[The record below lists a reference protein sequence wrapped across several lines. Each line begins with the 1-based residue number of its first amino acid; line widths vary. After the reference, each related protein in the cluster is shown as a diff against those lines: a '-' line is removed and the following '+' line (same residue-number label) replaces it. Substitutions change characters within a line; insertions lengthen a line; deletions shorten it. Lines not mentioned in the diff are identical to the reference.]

1 MRELT
6 VASYNIHKAV
16 GADRRRN
23 PARIGRVI
31 AELDADILAL
41 QEADLRFG
49 DRAGV
54 LDLAA
59 IEAATGLR
67 AVPIESLG
75 RAHGWHGNLILTRG
89 GEIEA
94 LRQIALP
101 GLEPRGALVVD
112 LRWNDV
118 PLRIVAAHLGLLRA
132 SRLAQTRSL
141 DRMLRAADPRSTILM
156 GDLNEW
162 RIGGRCSLQPLPLV
176 MARADE
182 GLVRS
187 FPARMPMLP
196 LDRILTTP
204 EAVVLDIAPHDTPLA
219 RRASDHLPIRA
230 RLRLPL
236 PDDAQSP
243 SAAEAPA
250 RRASGP

>member
-23 PARIGRVI
+23 PARIARVI

-59 IEAATGLR
+59 IEARTGLR
-67 AVPIESLG
+67 PVPVESSG

-89 GEIEA
+89 GEVQA
-94 LRQIALP
+94 LRQISLP

-112 LRWNDV
+112 MLWHGL
-118 PLRIVAAHLGLLRA
+118 PLRVVAAHLGLLRA
-132 SRLAQTRSL
+132 SRLAQTRTL
-141 DRMLRAADPRSTILM
+141 DAVLRDQPPRSTVMM

-162 RIGGRCSLQPLPLV
+162 RIGERCSLRPLPLV
-176 MARADE
+176 MARGEE

-187 FPARMPMLP
+187 FPARMPLLP

-204 EAVVLDIAPHDTPLA
+204 EAEVLDLAPHDTPLA

-236 PDDAQSP
+236 LQDE
-243 SAAEAPA
+243 AAPQGDETA
-250 RRASGP
+250 RRMRRP